1 MNLIN
6 KFKPYKIKAGLTMAK
21 FLQLPIND
29 KLEKEDFIID
39 YSGDNA
45 NKSYRLNPIEYL
57 KRDTTLKEVFANELI
72 VEHLKIIFTHF
83 EIENNIVDDLIYL
96 SIFWTNQYMNYNP
109 TQEDIE
115 LDKKHKYYK
124 AFRQLIN
131 NPIFKKYP
139 KIYDAIKSI
148 KEVQTIYKDLLENQ
162 EKEKENLKNTRSPK
176 HPTKFNFD
184 RITNHLTKVIWGE
197 IVTLIIYFGID
208 GKKARK
214 IVVYILG
221 YFQLIHRKHFENK
234 TTFNNF
240 YNKSFYQ
247 TAFKEE
253 LENRG

>member
-1 MNLIN
+1 
-6 KFKPYKIKAGLTMAK
+6 MAK

-29 KLEKEDFIID
+29 KLEKEDFKSEH
-39 YSGDNA
+39 SGNNA
-45 NKSYRLNPIEYL
+45 NKSYRLNPKEFL
-57 KRDTTLKEVFANELI
+57 KIDTTLKEVFANKFI

-83 EIENNIVDDLIYL
+83 EIENNIVDDLIYG
-96 SIFWTNQYMNYNP
+96 SIFWTNQYMNYKP

-115 LDKKHKYYK
+115 LDEKHKYYK
-124 AFRQLIN
+124 VFRSLIK
-131 NPIFKKYP
+131 NPILKKYP
-139 KIYDAIKSI
+139 KIYDALKSI

-184 RITNHLTKVIWGE
+184 RNTNHFTKVIWCE
-197 IVTLIIYFGID
+197 IVALFIYFGIE

-221 YFQLIHRKHFENK
+221 HFQLIHRKHFENK

-247 TAFKEE
+247 TAFKEKI
-253 LENRG
+253 ENRG